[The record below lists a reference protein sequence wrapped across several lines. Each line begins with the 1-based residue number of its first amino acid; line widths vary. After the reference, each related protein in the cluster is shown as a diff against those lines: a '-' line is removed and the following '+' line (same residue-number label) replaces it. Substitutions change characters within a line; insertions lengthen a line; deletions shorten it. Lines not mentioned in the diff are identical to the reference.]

1 MSIFKTKLDYDKVLA
16 DQENEVHLVTRIDA
30 PELISDVRKPVAF
43 AICLDRSGSMA
54 EEGKFDYALQAC
66 EGVVKNLRTDDL
78 FSLVTF
84 DSEVEVVL
92 PLAKIED
99 KNRVCETIRNLS
111 TRGMTNLSGGWEQ
124 AKDQLKKAEPVM
136 LKRMLL
142 LTDGMANRGITDHRE
157 LITLVGDGLRN
168 DGIRTSCLGFGDHY
182 QEDLLSDMATHSTG
196 NFYDVDSKEKLPTV
210 FAAELEGALRI
221 SIENLRV
228 RIKQEEQCESW
239 DDFGGMRKTL
249 LEDGR
254 SELLIGDLVSEEVRS
269 FALEMKVRSSDSG
282 MTGDLISMEFVYDLV
297 LEEGKESMTES
308 RTVEISFV
316 DNPKDVVLND
326 SVLSIVTTQRTS
338 KIIREAIEKID
349 RGEELEAIEFLK
361 GELSKLDNLE
371 RPKLTADSEML
382 IRSTIEKIE
391 MGWRRSRG
399 RKFAQY
405 SSRSYAKMSSSE
417 YWSAE
422 ESYSPSFKETSDD
435 EL

>member
-30 PELISDVRKPVAF
+30 PTLETEDRKPVAF
-43 AICLDRSGSMA
+43 TICLDRSGSMA

-99 KNRVCETIRNLS
+99 KEQVCKVIRNLS
-111 TRGMTNLSGGWEQ
+111 TRGTTNLSGGWEQ
-124 AKDQLKKAEPVM
+124 AKDQLIKAEPGM

-221 SIENLRV
+221 SVENLRV
-228 RIKQEEQCESW
+228 RIKSEEQCESW

-338 KIIREAIEKID
+338 KIIRQAIEKID

-405 SSRSYAKMSSSE
+405 SSRSYAKMSSSG

-422 ESYSPSFKETSDD
+422 QSYSPSFKETSDD

>member
-1 MSIFKTKLDYDKVLA
+1 MSIFTTKLDYDKVLA
-16 DQENEVHLVTRIDA
+16 NQENEVHLVTRIDA
-30 PELISDVRKPVAF
+30 PGLKSDERKPVAF
-43 AICLDRSGSMA
+43 SICLDRSGSMA
-54 EEGKFDYALQAC
+54 MEGKFDYALEAC
-66 EGVVKNLRTDDL
+66 VGVVKNLRPDDL

-99 KNRVCETIRNLS
+99 KERVCEIIRNLS
-111 TRGMTNLSGGWEQ
+111 TRGMTYLSGGWEQ
-124 AKDQLKKAEPVM
+124 AKEQLITAQPGI

-142 LTDGMANRGITDHRE
+142 LTDGMANRGVTDHRE

-228 RIKQEEQCESW
+228 RIKVEEQCESW
-239 DDFGGMRKTL
+239 DDFGGMRKTI

-254 SELLIGDLVSEEVRS
+254 TELLVGDLVSEEVRS
-269 FALEMKVRSSDSG
+269 FALELKVRSADSG
-282 MTGDLISMEFVYDLV
+282 TIKDLISIEFVYDLV
-297 LEEGKESMTES
+297 LEEATESMKES

-316 DNPKDVVLND
+316 DNPNEVVLD
-326 SVLSIVTTQRTS
+326 DTILSIITTQRTS
-338 KIIREAIEKID
+338 KIIRQAIEKID
-349 RGEELEAIEFLK
+349 RGKELEAIEFLR
-361 GELSKLDNLE
+361 GELKKLEEME
-371 RPKLTADSEML
+371 RPELTADSEML

-405 SSRSYAKMSSSE
+405 SSRSYSKMSSSE
-417 YWSAE
+417 YWSAD
-422 ESYSPSFKETSDD
+422 ESYSPSFKGTNDD

>member
-1 MSIFKTKLDYDKVLA
+1 MSIFTTKLDYNKVLA
-16 DQENEVHLVTRIDA
+16 NQENEVHLVTRIDA
-30 PELISDVRKPVAF
+30 PELQSDERKPVAF

-54 EEGKFDYALQAC
+54 MEGKFDYALEAC
-66 EGVVKNLRTDDL
+66 VGVVKNLRPDDL

-99 KNRVCETIRNLS
+99 KNRVCEIIKNLS
-111 TRGMTNLSGGWEQ
+111 TRGMTYLSGGWEQ
-124 AKDQLKKAEPVM
+124 AKEQLKKAEPWI

-228 RIKQEEQCESW
+228 RIQLEEQCESW
-239 DDFGGMRKTL
+239 DDFGGMRKTT

-254 SELLIGDLVSEEVRS
+254 SELLVGDLVSEEVRS
-269 FALEMKVRSSDSG
+269 FALELKVRSADSG
-282 MTGDLISMEFVYDLV
+282 MIKDLISMEFVYDLV
-297 LEEGKESMTES
+297 LEESNESMNES

-316 DNPKDVVLND
+316 DNPNEVVLD
-326 SVLSIVTTQRTS
+326 DTILSIITTQRTS

-349 RGEELEAIEFLK
+349 RGEELEAIEFLR
-361 GELSKLDNLE
+361 GELKKLEELE
-371 RPKLTADSEML
+371 RPELIADSEML

-405 SSRSYAKMSSSE
+405 SSRSYSKMSSSE
-417 YWSAE
+417 YWSAD
-422 ESYSPSFKETSDD
+422 ESYSPSFKGTNDD

>member
-1 MSIFKTKLDYDKVLA
+1 M
-16 DQENEVHLVTRIDA
+16 
-30 PELISDVRKPVAF
+30 
-43 AICLDRSGSMA
+43 
-54 EEGKFDYALQAC
+54 
-66 EGVVKNLRTDDL
+66 
-78 FSLVTF
+78 
-84 DSEVEVVL
+84 
-92 PLAKIED
+92 
-99 KNRVCETIRNLS
+99 
-111 TRGMTNLSGGWEQ
+111 
-124 AKDQLKKAEPVM
+124 
-136 LKRMLL
+136 
-142 LTDGMANRGITDHRE
+142 
-157 LITLVGDGLRN
+157 
-168 DGIRTSCLGFGDHY
+168 
-182 QEDLLSDMATHSTG
+182 
-196 NFYDVDSKEKLPTV
+196 
-210 FAAELEGALRI
+210 RI
-221 SIENLRV
+221 SVENLRV

-338 KIIREAIEKID
+338 KIIRQAIEKID

>member
-1 MSIFKTKLDYDKVLA
+1 M
-16 DQENEVHLVTRIDA
+16 
-30 PELISDVRKPVAF
+30 
-43 AICLDRSGSMA
+43 
-54 EEGKFDYALQAC
+54 
-66 EGVVKNLRTDDL
+66 
-78 FSLVTF
+78 VTF

-99 KNRVCETIRNLS
+99 KERVCEIIRNLS
-111 TRGMTNLSGGWEQ
+111 TRGMTYLSGGWEQ
-124 AKDQLKKAEPVM
+124 AKEQLKKAEPGI

-142 LTDGMANRGITDHRE
+142 LTDGMANRGVTDHRE

-221 SIENLRV
+221 SVENLRV
-228 RIKQEEQCESW
+228 RIKPEEQCVSW
-239 DDFGGMRKTL
+239 DDFGGMRKTA

-254 SELLIGDLVSEEVRS
+254 SELLVGDLVSEEVRS
-269 FALEMKVRSSDSG
+269 FALELKVRSADSG
-282 MTGDLISMEFVYDLV
+282 TINDLISMEFVYDLV
-297 LEEGKESMTES
+297 LEEGTES
-308 RTVEISFV
+308 KIEKRTVEISFV
-316 DNPKDVVLND
+316 DNPDEVVLD
-326 SVLSIVTTQRTS
+326 DTILSIITTQRTS

-349 RGEELEAIEFLK
+349 RGEELEAIEFLR
-361 GELSKLDNLE
+361 GELKKLEELE
-371 RPKLTADSEML
+371 RPELIADSEML

-405 SSRSYAKMSSSE
+405 SSRSYSKMSSSE
-417 YWSAE
+417 YWSAD
-422 ESYSPSFKETSDD
+422 ESYSPSFKGTNDD

>member
-1 MSIFKTKLDYDKVLA
+1 MSIFTIKLDYNNVLA
-16 DQENEVHLVTRIDA
+16 NQENEVHLVTRIDA
-30 PELISDVRKPVAF
+30 PELQSEERKPVAF
-43 AICLDRSGSMA
+43 TICLDRSGSMA
-54 EEGKFDYALQAC
+54 MERKFDYALEAC
-66 EGVVKNLRTDDL
+66 VGVVKNLRPNDL
-78 FSLVTF
+78 FSMVTF

-99 KNRVCETIRNLS
+99 KNRVCEIIKNLS
-111 TRGMTNLSGGWEQ
+111 TRGMTYLSGGWEQ
-124 AKDQLKKAEPVM
+124 AKEQLKKAEPGI

-142 LTDGMANRGITDHRE
+142 LTDGMANRGVTDHRE

-221 SIENLRV
+221 SVENLRV
-228 RIKQEEQCESW
+228 RIKPEEQCVSW
-239 DDFGGMRKTL
+239 DDFGGMRKTA

-254 SELLIGDLVSEEVRS
+254 SELLVGDLVSEEVRS
-269 FALEMKVRSSDSG
+269 FALELKVRSADSG
-282 MTGDLISMEFVYDLV
+282 TINDLISMEFVYDLV
-297 LEEGKESMTES
+297 LEEGTEFKIEK
-308 RTVEISFV
+308 RAVEISFV
-316 DNPKDVVLND
+316 DNPNEVVLD
-326 SVLSIVTTQRTS
+326 DTILSIITTQRTS

-349 RGEELEAIEFLK
+349 RGEELEAIEFLR
-361 GELSKLDNLE
+361 GELKKLEEME
-371 RPKLTADSEML
+371 RPELIADSEML

-405 SSRSYAKMSSSE
+405 SSRSYSKMSSSE
-417 YWSAE
+417 YWSAD
-422 ESYSPSFKETSDD
+422 ESYSPSFKGTNDD

>member
-1 MSIFKTKLDYDKVLA
+1 MSIFTTKLDYDKVLA
-16 DQENEVHLVTRIDA
+16 NQENEVHLVTRIDA
-30 PELISDVRKPVAF
+30 PELQSEERKPVAF
-43 AICLDRSGSMA
+43 TICLDRSGSMA
-54 EEGKFDYALQAC
+54 MERKFDYALEAC
-66 EGVVKNLRTDDL
+66 VGVVKNLRPDDL
-78 FSLVTF
+78 FSMVTF

-99 KNRVCETIRNLS
+99 KNRVCEIIKNLS
-111 TRGMTNLSGGWEQ
+111 TRGMTYLSGGWEK
-124 AKDQLKKAEPVM
+124 AKEQLKKAEPGI

-228 RIKQEEQCESW
+228 RIKPEEQCVSW
-239 DDFGGMRKTL
+239 DDFGGMRKTA

-254 SELLIGDLVSEEVRS
+254 SELLVGDLVSEEVRS
-269 FALEMKVRSSDSG
+269 FALELKVRSADSG
-282 MTGDLISMEFVYDLV
+282 TINDLISMEFVYDLV
-297 LEEGKESMTES
+297 LEEGTEFKIEK
-308 RTVEISFV
+308 RAVEISFV
-316 DNPKDVVLND
+316 DNPNEVVLD
-326 SVLSIVTTQRTS
+326 DTILSIITTQRTS

-349 RGEELEAIEFLK
+349 RGEELEAIEFLR
-361 GELSKLDNLE
+361 GELKKLEELE
-371 RPKLTADSEML
+371 RPELIADSEML

-405 SSRSYAKMSSSE
+405 SSRSYSKMSSSE
-417 YWSAE
+417 YWSAD
-422 ESYSPSFKETSDD
+422 ESYSPSFKGTNDD

>member
-1 MSIFKTKLDYDKVLA
+1 MSIFTTKLDYNKVLA
-16 DQENEVHLVTRIDA
+16 NQENEVHLVTRIDA
-30 PELISDVRKPVAF
+30 PELQSDERKPVAF

-54 EEGKFDYALQAC
+54 MEGKFDYALEAC
-66 EGVVKNLRTDDL
+66 VGVVKNLRPDDL

-92 PLAKIED
+92 PLVKIED
-99 KNRVCETIRNLS
+99 KERVCEIIRNLS
-111 TRGMTNLSGGWEQ
+111 TRGMTYLSGGWEQ
-124 AKDQLKKAEPVM
+124 AKEQLIKAESGM

-157 LITLVGDGLRN
+157 LITLVGYGLR
-168 DGIRTSCLGFGDHY
+168 DHGIRTSCLGFGDHY

-221 SIENLRV
+221 SVENLRV
-228 RIKQEEQCESW
+228 RIKPEEYCESIS
-239 DDFGGMRKTL
+239 DFGGMRRTEM
-249 LEDGR
+249 EDGR
-254 SELLIGDLVSEEVRS
+254 TELLVGDLVSEEVRS
-269 FALEMKVRSSDSG
+269 FALQVRVSPCDSG
-282 MTGDLISMEFVYDLV
+282 MSGELISMQFVYDLV
-297 LEEGKESMTES
+297 LEEGVES
-308 RTVEISFV
+308 RSEERVVEISFV
-316 DNPKDVVLND
+316 DNPEKVVLDD
-326 SVLSIVTTQRTS
+326 SILSIITTQRTS
-338 KIIREAIEKID
+338 KIIRQAIEKID
-349 RGEELEAIEFLK
+349 RGEELEAIEFLR
-361 GELSKLDNLE
+361 GELKKLEELE
-371 RPKLTADSEML
+371 RPELIADSEML

-422 ESYSPSFKETSDD
+422 ESYSPSFKGTNDD

>member
-1 MSIFKTKLDYDKVLA
+1 MSIFTTKLDYNKVLA
-16 DQENEVHLVTRIDA
+16 NQENEVHLVTRIDA
-30 PELISDVRKPVAF
+30 PELQSDERKPVAF

-54 EEGKFDYALQAC
+54 MERKFDYALQAC
-66 EGVVKNLRTDDL
+66 EGVVKNLRPDDL

-99 KNRVCETIRNLS
+99 KEQVCEIIRNLS
-111 TRGMTNLSGGWEQ
+111 TRGMTYLSGGWEQ
-124 AKDQLKKAEPVM
+124 AKEQLIKAESGM

-142 LTDGMANRGITDHRE
+142 LTDGMANRGVTDHRE
-157 LITLVGDGLRN
+157 LITLVGDGLR
-168 DGIRTSCLGFGDHY
+168 DHGIRTSCLGFGDHY

-221 SIENLRV
+221 SVENLRV
-228 RIKQEEQCESW
+228 RIKPEEQCESW
-239 DDFGGMRKTL
+239 DDFGGMRKSI

-254 SELLIGDLVSEEVRS
+254 TELLVGDLVSEEVRS
-269 FALEMKVRSSDSG
+269 FALQVRVSPCDSEMS
-282 MTGDLISMEFVYDLV
+282 GDLISMEFIYDLV
-297 LEEGKESMTES
+297 LKDGVESNSEERM
-308 RTVEISFV
+308 VEISFV
-316 DNPKDVVLND
+316 DNPEKVVLD
-326 SVLSIVTTQRTS
+326 ETILSIITTQRTS
-338 KIIREAIEKID
+338 KIIRQAIEKID
-349 RGEELEAIEFLK
+349 RGEELEAIEFLR
-361 GELSKLDNLE
+361 GELKKLEELE
-371 RPKLTADSEML
+371 RPELIADSEML
-382 IRSTIEKIE
+382 IGSTIEKIE

-417 YWSAE
+417 YWSVE
-422 ESYSPSFKETSDD
+422 ESYSPSFKQLNDD

>member
-1 MSIFKTKLDYDKVLA
+1 
-16 DQENEVHLVTRIDA
+16 
-30 PELISDVRKPVAF
+30 
-43 AICLDRSGSMA
+43 MA
-54 EEGKFDYALQAC
+54 MERKFDYALEAC
-66 EGVVKNLRTDDL
+66 VGVVKNLRPDDL
-78 FSLVTF
+78 FSMVTF

-99 KNRVCETIRNLS
+99 KNRVCEIIKNLS
-111 TRGMTNLSGGWEQ
+111 TRGMTYLSGGWEK
-124 AKDQLKKAEPVM
+124 AKEQLKKAEPGI

-157 LITLVGDGLRN
+157 VITLVGDGLRN

-221 SIENLRV
+221 SVENLRV
-228 RIKQEEQCESW
+228 RIKPEEQCVSW
-239 DDFGGMRKTL
+239 DDFGGMRKTA

-254 SELLIGDLVSEEVRS
+254 SELLVGDLVSEEVRS
-269 FALEMKVRSSDSG
+269 FALELKVRSADSG
-282 MTGDLISMEFVYDLV
+282 TINDLISMEFVYDLV
-297 LEEGKESMTES
+297 LEEGTEFKIEK
-308 RTVEISFV
+308 RAVEISFV
-316 DNPKDVVLND
+316 DNPNEVVLD
-326 SVLSIVTTQRTS
+326 DTILSIITTQRTS

-349 RGEELEAIEFLK
+349 RGEELEAIEFLR
-361 GELSKLDNLE
+361 GELKKLEEME
-371 RPKLTADSEML
+371 RPELIADSEML

-405 SSRSYAKMSSSE
+405 SSRSYSKMSSSE
-417 YWSAE
+417 YWSAD
-422 ESYSPSFKETSDD
+422 ESYSPSFKGTNDD

>member
-1 MSIFKTKLDYDKVLA
+1 MSIFTTKLDYNKVLA
-16 DQENEVHLVTRIDA
+16 NQENEVHLVTRIDA
-30 PELISDVRKPVAF
+30 PELQSDERKPVAF

-54 EEGKFDYALQAC
+54 MERKFDYALEAC
-66 EGVVKNLRTDDL
+66 VGVVKNLRPDDL

-99 KNRVCETIRNLS
+99 KEQVCEIIRNLS
-111 TRGMTNLSGGWEQ
+111 TRGMTYLSGGWEQ
-124 AKDQLKKAEPVM
+124 AKEQLIKAEPGM

-157 LITLVGDGLRN
+157 LITLVGDGLR
-168 DGIRTSCLGFGDHY
+168 DHGIRTSCLGFGDHY

-221 SIENLRV
+221 SVENLRV
-228 RIKQEEQCESW
+228 RIKPEEQCVSW
-239 DDFGGMRKTL
+239 DDFGGMRETS

-254 SELLIGDLVSEEVRS
+254 IELLVGDLVSEEVRS
-269 FALEMKVRSSDSG
+269 FALQMWVSPCDSG
-282 MTGDLISMEFVYDLV
+282 MSGELISMQFIYDLV
-297 LEEGKESMTES
+297 LEDDVEARSEE

-316 DNPKDVVLND
+316 DNPEKVVLDD
-326 SVLSIVTTQRTS
+326 SILSIITTQRTS
-338 KIIREAIEKID
+338 KIIRQAIEEID
-349 RGEELEAIEFLK
+349 RGEELEAIEFLR
-361 GELSKLDNLE
+361 GELKKLEELE
-371 RPKLTADSEML
+371 RPELIADSDML

-405 SSRSYAKMSSSE
+405 SSRSYSKMSSSE
-417 YWSAE
+417 YWSAD
-422 ESYSPSFKETSDD
+422 ESYSPSFKGTNDD

>member
-1 MSIFKTKLDYDKVLA
+1 MSIFTTKLDYNNVLA
-16 DQENEVHLVTRIDA
+16 NQENEVHLVTRIDA
-30 PELISDVRKPVAF
+30 PELQSEERKPVAF
-43 AICLDRSGSMA
+43 TICLDRSGSMA
-54 EEGKFDYALQAC
+54 MERKFDYALEAC
-66 EGVVKNLRTDDL
+66 VGVVKNLRPDDL
-78 FSLVTF
+78 FSMVTF

-99 KNRVCETIRNLS
+99 KERVCEIIKNLS
-111 TRGMTNLSGGWEQ
+111 TRGMTYLSGGWEK
-124 AKDQLKKAEPVM
+124 AKEQLKKAEPGI

-142 LTDGMANRGITDHRE
+142 LTDGMANRGVTDHRE

-221 SIENLRV
+221 SVENLRV
-228 RIKQEEQCESW
+228 RIKPEEQCVSW
-239 DDFGGMRKTL
+239 DDFGGMRKTA

-254 SELLIGDLVSEEVRS
+254 SELLVGDLVSEEVRS
-269 FALEMKVRSSDSG
+269 FALELKVRSADSG
-282 MTGDLISMEFVYDLV
+282 TINDLISMEFVYDLV
-297 LEEGKESMTES
+297 LEEGTEFKIEK
-308 RTVEISFV
+308 RAVEISFV
-316 DNPKDVVLND
+316 DNPNEVVLD
-326 SVLSIVTTQRTS
+326 DTILSIITTQRTS

-349 RGEELEAIEFLK
+349 RGEELEAIEFLRD
-361 GELSKLDNLE
+361 ELKKLEELE
-371 RPKLTADSEML
+371 RPELIADSEML

-405 SSRSYAKMSSSE
+405 SSRSYSKMSSSE
-417 YWSAE
+417 YWSAD
-422 ESYSPSFKETSDD
+422 ESYSPSFKGTNDD